1 MVAAGNLQDN
11 SFDFAILD
19 TVLPDMEGLLLARQ
33 IMEKG
38 FASFVV
44 MISQMGEMVQK
55 DDSLSGWL
63 TKPVK
68 PHLLKRLFIDLISPS
83 KGKLQDLEAQSTSS
97 RETSDLSILLAEDN
111 PINQKV
117 ALLMLKHLGYRADV
131 ANSGP
136 EVLASVKRKQYD
148 VILMDIQMPDMD
160 GLEATRHIREMDGSI
175 SQPHIIAMTAYAL
188 EGDREEFLKAGM
200 NGYLSKPIQLGE
212 LKSALESVKPID

>member
-1 MVAAGNLQDN
+1 N

-131 ANSGP
+131 ASSGP